1 MLWDLMPLITL
12 SGAAADLGNLL
23 TQSSAARHLL
33 DRVMLIIQECVL
45 AQQPFTRLAFG
56 STDEEPILEGI
67 LSV

>member
-33 DRVMLIIQECVL
+33 DRVMLIIQECVGT
-45 AQQPFTRLAFG
+45 ATFTRLAFG